1 VTGTQRGLL
10 RAAALIASITVLA
23 RLVGFART
31 TTFGHTV
38 GGGCV
43 GAVYQTAN
51 TVPNIV
57 FDIVA
62 GGILSALIVPMLAPA
77 FAAGDR
83 EAVSRTVSALLNWAM
98 LILLPMALV
107 LTLAARPI
115 VELLL
120 GSGQCSGAVDLGTRM
135 LLVFVPQLIF
145 YGVGVVIGGALQA
158 GERFTWPA
166 LAPLLSSLT
175 VIGAYLW
182 YGQLAGVGRDAAGLP
197 RTDELVLSIGTS
209 AGVVVLAL
217 CQLPALRGLG
227 IRYQRTLRFPTGLA
241 PAARRAALAGA
252 FTLGA
257 QELSTAVMLRLA
269 NQDTATGTVVAV
281 TQAQTV
287 FLLPWAALSVPIAT
301 SAFPRLSTLWDRDDR
316 PAARRL
322 VTGAARA
329 VIALSAVGA
338 AVLIAVAEPIGNVVL
353 QRGSGAHAAVAPSVV
368 GFAFGLLGW
377 GLVALFARCLYAARQ
392 VGVAARAQVAGQVVV
407 VVADIVLAVTV
418 SARHRGV
425 ALAIGNSI
433 GVSVAAGLLV
443 VAMYRHGLLDDIRR
457 RTVDLARAVAVTAVA
472 GVAGWTVGRMAEGRG
487 VAVSVGW
494 GLVAAAIAT
503 AVAGALLAVADRE
516 LVGLLRARVRSG
528 SAGGAAGGAA

>member
-1 VTGTQRGLL
+1 MTGTQRGLL
-10 RAAALIASITVLA
+10 RAAALIAGITVLA

-31 TTFGHTV
+31 ATFGHTV

-62 GGILSALIVPMLAPA
+62 GGILSALVVPMLAPA

-83 EAVSRTVSALLNWAM
+83 ETVSRTVSALLNWA
-98 LILLPMALV
+98 LVILLPIALV
-107 LTLAARPI
+107 LALAARPI

-135 LLVFVPQLIF
+135 LLVFVPQIIF
-145 YGVGVVIGGALQA
+145 YGVGVVLGGALQA

-166 LAPLLSSLT
+166 LAPLLSSLA
-175 VIGAYLW
+175 VIAAYLW
-182 YGQLAGVGRDAAGLP
+182 YGQLAGVGRDAEGLP
-197 RTDELVLSIGTS
+197 RTDELVLSVGTS

-217 CQLPALRGLG
+217 CQLPALRRMG
-227 IRYQRTLRFPTGLA
+227 IRYEPTLRFPNGLA
-241 PAARRAALAGA
+241 PAARRAALAGM

-257 QELSTAVMLRLA
+257 QEVSTAVMLRLA

-287 FLLPWAALSVPIAT
+287 FLLPWAALAVPIAT
-301 SAFPRLSTLWDRDDR
+301 SAFPRLSTLSDRGDR
-316 PAARRL
+316 
-322 VTGAARA
+322 VAARA
-329 VIALSAVGA
+329 LVTRATRGVIAMGAVGTA
-338 AVLIAVAEPIGNVVL
+338 LLIAVAEPIGNVVL
-353 QRGSGAHAAVAPSVV
+353 QRGSGAHAALAPAVV

-392 VGVAARAQVAGQVVV
+392 VGVSARAQVAGQAVVI
-407 VVADIVLAVTV
+407 VADIVLAVTV
-418 SARHRGV
+418 SARYRGV

-443 VAMYRHGLLDDIRR
+443 LAMYRHGLLEDVRR
-457 RTVDLARAVAVTAVA
+457 RTVDLARAIGVTAAA
-472 GVAGWTVGRMAEGRG
+472 GVAGWTIGRLAEGRG
-487 VAVSVGW
+487 VAVSI
-494 GLVAAAIAT
+494 GLGLAAGAVAT
-503 AVAGALLAVADRE
+503 AVAGALLAAGDRE
-516 LVGLLRARVRSG
+516 LVDLVRSRLKGG
-528 SAGGAAGGAA
+528 ST

>member
-1 VTGTQRGLL
+1 MTGTQRGLV

-62 GGILSALIVPMLAPA
+62 GGILSALVVPMLAPA
-77 FAAGDR
+77 FADGDR
-83 EAVSRTVSALLNWAM
+83 ERASRTVSALLNWAM
-98 LILLPMALV
+98 LILLPIALV
-107 LTLAARPI
+107 LAVAARPI

-145 YGVGVVIGGALQA
+145 YGVGVVLGGALQA

-166 LAPLLSSLT
+166 LAPLLSSLV
-175 VIGAYLW
+175 VIAAYLW

-197 RTDELVLSIGTS
+197 RPDELVLSVGTS

-217 CQLPALRGLG
+217 CQLPALRRLG
-227 IRYQRTLRFPTGLA
+227 VRYQPTLRFPAGLA
-241 PAARRAALAGA
+241 PAARQAALAGM

-257 QELSTAVMLRLA
+257 QEVSTAVMLRLA

-316 PAARRL
+316 PGARRL
-322 VTGAARA
+322 VTGASRA

-353 QRGSGAHAAVAPSVV
+353 QRGSGAHAALAPAVV

-377 GLVALFARCLYAARQ
+377 GLVALFARCLYAARA
-392 VGVAARAQVAGQVVV
+392 VGASARAQVAGQVVV
-407 VVADIVLAVTV
+407 VVADIVLAVSV
-418 SARHRGV
+418 PARHRGV

-433 GVSVAAGLLV
+433 GVSVAAGLLLL
-443 VAMYRHGLLDDIRR
+443 AMHRRGLLDDVRR
-457 RTVDLARAVAVTAVA
+457 RMVDLVRAAVVIAVG
-472 GVAGWTVGRMAEGRG
+472 GVAGWTVGRLAENRG
-487 VAVSVGW
+487 VVESVGL
-494 GLVAAAIAT
+494 GVVAAVIA
-503 AVAGALLAVADRE
+503 AVVAGGLLAIADRE
-516 LVGLLRARVRSG
+516 LIGLLRSRLRS
-528 SAGGAAGGAA
+528 GGAA